1 MNRFFNHGLR
11 RNYCFLTFMFL
22 LSSCTLNVNL
32 TVATEKP
39 IALNVAIDKP
49 IEVKLG
55 ADVAI
60 TKLPPIQAQ
69 AEVKLGIAKSPPVK
83 RQH

>member
-1 MNRFFNHGLR
+1 MKIYFALLAF
-11 RNYCFLTFMFL
+11 C

-32 TVATEKP
+32 NVATEKP

-49 IEVKLG
+49 IELKLG

-69 AEVKLGIAKSPPVK
+69 AEVKLGTAKLLPVK
-83 RQH
+83 KH